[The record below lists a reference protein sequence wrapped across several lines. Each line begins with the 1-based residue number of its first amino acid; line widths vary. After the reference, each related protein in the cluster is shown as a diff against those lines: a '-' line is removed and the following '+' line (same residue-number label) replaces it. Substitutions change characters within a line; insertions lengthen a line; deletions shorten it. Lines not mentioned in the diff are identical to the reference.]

1 MGALVTGHDRRS
13 PVSRPLSPPE
23 TSASFLTAERWLGRG
38 SGARSLETS
47 CAQGQ
52 SPRRT
57 GGLLQQLLLRGV
69 ESVPSQ
75 ERVGGG
81 HCGGASQ
88 AA

>member
-1 MGALVTGHDRRS
+1 MGALVTGHDQRS
-13 PVSRPLSPPE
+13 PVSCPPSPPE
-23 TSASFLTAERWLGRG
+23 TPASFLTAERWVGRG
-38 SGARSLETS
+38 SGAWSLETS

-52 SPRRT
+52 SPRST
-57 GGLLQQLLLRGV
+57 EGLSQQLLLRGV